1 MKRFAVATALLA
13 TTALALPAQRPAPP
27 PPACD
32 APAFHAL
39 DFWVGEWEV
48 SNAAGNVIAKSSIG
62 RSHAG
67 CSITE
72 HWMPFQGPD
81 GESIS
86 WYTAGDSTWH
96 QQWVGGGGWIA
107 RLAGWAHHD
116 TVTIVE
122 TESSLPATA
131 GKNRISY
138 TLLPDG
144 RVKQWQDN
152 STDGGKT
159 WTGQFVGYYR
169 KTG

>member
-1 MKRFAVATALLA
+1 MKGFVVALAVVAVAVAS
-13 TTALALPAQRPAPP
+13 LPAQRTPP
-27 PPACD
+27 PPACA

-48 SNAAGNVIAKSSIG
+48 SDTGGRVIAKSSIG

-72 HWMPFQGPD
+72 HWMPLQGPD

-86 WYTAGDSTWH
+86 WYTADDSTWH

-107 RLAGWAHHD
+107 RFAGWAHD
-116 TVTIVE
+116 GTVTIVE
-122 TESSLPATA
+122 TESSMAA
-131 GKNRISY
+131 FGKNRMSY

-144 RVKQWQDN
+144 RVKQTVDN
-152 STDGGKT
+152 TTDGGKT
-159 WTGQFVGYYR
+159 WTSQFVGYYR